1 MRKIRIR
8 NALSAMLAIL
18 LTIGTLCGCEG
29 GVISDSST
37 YTYDEAVQEIAARVS
52 KIDPVVMKPTLN
64 IYDDADEATVAL
76 SDISSFPITVQGNGE
91 VNIEIAAATELSA
104 DAPDDLINV
113 WAKNFNNQ
121 KVQVNGKTASVS
133 IRKIT
138 SGDTLTHM
146 TEGDYRP
153 EAYLPSNFAWG
164 KMLEAKGFEL
174 STLTDRLV
182 GNTAGILMKQ
192 ETYDA
197 YIAKYGEVTMDKVL
211 DASLAGDITLAMP
224 NPYTSSSGLN
234 SLTMMLYSFDPSNP
248 LSDKASQK
256 LLEYQR
262 QDPPMAPTTAVIVG
276 WAERG
281 VITAMVMEEQA
292 YHNKPTLK
300 DFVYVPMG
308 IRHDHPFYVFDYA
321 TKDQLAVAEAFVNY
335 CLSDEAQK
343 IADEKGFNLHDDYEA
358 QDTGL
363 DGAGYLAAQKIWKL
377 NKDGGKPVVA
387 VFVADVSSSMD
398 GTPIKTLKESL
409 ISAANFISSDN
420 YIGLVSFSS
429 KVYIN
434 LPIDRFDATQRAYF
448 TSAVKSLDKGG
459 VTATYDAVLVAL
471 NMLNE
476 AVKDLPEA
484 KMMIF
489 VLSDGAELGS
499 TYSLNSVKGLIRG
512 IEVPIYTIGYNL
524 EGTGDGARNDLMTLS
539 GINEA
544 TLIDANSD
552 TIIDQLRELFN
563 VSM

>member
-1 MRKIRIR
+1 MRKIRLR
-8 NALSAMLAIL
+8 SVLSAMLAIL
-18 LTIGTLCGCEG
+18 LTAGTLCGCEG
-29 GVISDSST
+29 AISDNST
-37 YTYDEAVQEIAARVS
+37 YTHDEAVQEIAARVS
-52 KIDPVVMKPTLN
+52 KIDPVAMKPTLN
-64 IYDDADEATVAL
+64 IYDDADETTVAL

-91 VNIEIAAATELSA
+91 VDIEIAAATELSA
-104 DAPDDLINV
+104 DTPDDLINV

-121 KVQVNGKTASVS
+121 KNQVNGKTASVS

-138 SGDTLTHM
+138 SGDALTHI

-174 STLTDRLV
+174 SALTDRLV

-192 ETYDA
+192 ETYDT
-197 YIAKYGEVTMDKVL
+197 YIAKYDEVTMDKVL
-211 DASLAGDITLAMP
+211 NASLAGDITLAMP

-234 SLTMMLYSFDPSNP
+234 SLTMMLYSFDSSNP

-308 IRHDHPFYVFDYA
+308 IRHDHPFYIFDYA
-321 TKDQLAVAEAFVNY
+321 TKDQLAVAEAFVEY
-335 CLSDEAQK
+335 CLSNEAQK
-343 IADEKGFNLHDDYEA
+343 IANEKGFNLHDDYEA

-398 GTPIKTLKESL
+398 GTPIRALKESL
-409 ISAANFISSDN
+409 TSAANFISSDN

-429 KVYIN
+429 KVYID
-434 LPIDRFDATQRAYF
+434 LPIDQFDATQRAYF
-448 TSAVKSLDKGG
+448 TSAVKTLDKGG

-476 AVKDLPEA
+476 AAKELPEA

-489 VLSDGAELGS
+489 VLSDGAEMGS
-499 TYSLNSVKGLIRG
+499 TYSLNSIKGLVRG

-544 TLIDANSD
+544 TLIDANSN

>member
-1 MRKIRIR
+1 MRKIRLR
-8 NALSAMLAIL
+8 SVLSAMLAIL
-18 LTIGTLCGCEG
+18 LTAGTLCGCEG
-29 GVISDSST
+29 AISDNST
-37 YTYDEAVQEIAARVS
+37 YTHDEAVQEIAARVS
-52 KIDPVVMKPTLN
+52 KIDPVAMKPTLN
-64 IYDDADEATVAL
+64 IYDDADETTVAL

-91 VNIEIAAATELSA
+91 VDIEIAAATELSA
-104 DAPDDLINV
+104 DTPDDLINV

-121 KVQVNGKTASVS
+121 KNQVNGKTASVS

-138 SGDTLTHM
+138 SGDALTHI

-174 STLTDRLV
+174 SALTDRLV

-192 ETYDA
+192 ETYDT
-197 YIAKYGEVTMDKVL
+197 YIAKYDEVTMDKVL
-211 DASLAGDITLAMP
+211 NASLAGDITLAMP

-234 SLTMMLYSFDPSNP
+234 SLTMMLYSFDSSNP

-308 IRHDHPFYVFDYA
+308 IRHDHPFYIFDYA
-321 TKDQLAVAEAFVNY
+321 TKDQLAVAEAFVEY
-335 CLSDEAQK
+335 CLSNEAQK
-343 IADEKGFNLHDDYEA
+343 IANEKGFNLHDDYEA

-398 GTPIKTLKESL
+398 GTPIRALKESL
-409 ISAANFISSDN
+409 TSAANFISSDN

-429 KVYIN
+429 KVYID

-448 TSAVKSLDKGG
+448 TSAVKTLDKGG

-476 AVKDLPEA
+476 AAKELPEA

-489 VLSDGAELGS
+489 VLSDGAEMGS
-499 TYSLNSVKGLIRG
+499 TYSLNSIKGLVRG

-544 TLIDANSD
+544 TLIDANSN

>member
-1 MRKIRIR
+1 MRKIRLR
-8 NALSAMLAIL
+8 SVLSAMLAIL
-18 LTIGTLCGCEG
+18 LTAGTLCGCEG
-29 GVISDSST
+29 AISDNST
-37 YTYDEAVQEIAARVS
+37 YTHDEAVQEIAARVS
-52 KIDPVVMKPTLN
+52 KIDPVAMKPTLN
-64 IYDDADEATVAL
+64 IYDDADETTVAL

-91 VNIEIAAATELSA
+91 VDIEIAAATELSA
-104 DAPDDLINV
+104 DTPDDLINV

-121 KVQVNGKTASVS
+121 KNQVNGKTASVS

-138 SGDTLTHM
+138 SGDALTHI

-174 STLTDRLV
+174 SALTDRLV

-192 ETYDA
+192 ETYDT
-197 YIAKYGEVTMDKVL
+197 YIAKYDEVTMDKVL
-211 DASLAGDITLAMP
+211 NASLAGDITLAMP

-234 SLTMMLYSFDPSNP
+234 SLTMMLYSFDSSNP

-308 IRHDHPFYVFDYA
+308 IRHDHPFYIFDYA
-321 TKDQLAVAEAFVNY
+321 TKDQLAVAEAFVEY
-335 CLSDEAQK
+335 CLSNEAQK
-343 IADEKGFNLHDDYEA
+343 IANEKGFNLHDDYEA

-398 GTPIKTLKESL
+398 GTPIRALKESL
-409 ISAANFISSDN
+409 TSAANFISSDS

-429 KVYIN
+429 KVYID

-448 TSAVKSLDKGG
+448 TSAVKTLDKGG

-476 AVKDLPEA
+476 AAKELPEA

-489 VLSDGAELGS
+489 VLSDGAEMGS
-499 TYSLNSVKGLIRG
+499 TYSLNSIKGLVRG

-544 TLIDANSD
+544 TLIDANSN